1 MKPTLEV
8 THKMRRRL
16 VALTAVLVALG
27 IAEFLG
33 TAARSSGSPP
43 SGSWAPGKA
52 APLTAAM
59 ELPVVAAPPAQLAAD
74 IGESASI
81 VGGSSDQ
88 ALSTLRRVRSGLGAT
103 HSDLY
108 IYSAGDNGWCMFLW
122 ERQSQCPSAPSSPT
136 PGALYYLSPG
146 GPGYV
151 GQSDDVPAAVAGIVA
166 DDIKTVMLD
175 DQGSTVNLPI
185 VNNAFYSDLA
195 DNPNSAFSVSLEFTY
210 ADGLTKV
217 ATLDNGG
224 TFSVT
229 PTK

>member
-1 MKPTLEV
+1 
-8 THKMRRRL
+8 MRKRL
-16 VALTAVLVALG
+16 IALTAVLVAIG
-27 IAEFLG
+27 VAAFLG
-33 TAARSSGSPP
+33 TAARSSGPPP
-43 SGSWAPGKA
+43 SGGWAPGKA

-59 ELPVVAAPPAQLAAD
+59 ELPIVAAPPAQLATD
-74 IGESASI
+74 IGASAAM

-88 ALSTLRRVRSGLGAT
+88 ALSTLRRVRSNLGAT

-108 IYSAGDNGWCMFLW
+108 IYSAGGNGWCMFLW

-151 GQSDDVPAAVAGIVA
+151 GQGDDVPAAIAGIAA
-166 DDIKTVMLD
+166 DNIKAVTLN

-185 VNNAFYSDLA
+185 VNNAFYSDLT
-195 DNPNSAFSVSLEFTY
+195 DNPNAAFSVSLEFTY
-210 ADGLTKV
+210 ADGSTKAV
-217 ATLDNGG
+217 TLDNGG
-224 TFSVT
+224 TFTVP